1 MSISNMDQKV
11 QKVFFIIWKLENI
24 LKSLKLEALVDTI

>member
-11 QKVFFIIWKLENI
+11 CFIIWKLENI
-24 LKSLKLEALVDTI
+24 LKSWKLEALVDTI

>member
-11 QKVFFIIWKLENI
+11 QKVCFIIWKLENI